1 MSVGFYN
8 LDFLKTRFSFALM
21 TTCFFSLSF
30 RLSLQ
35 STAFSQ
41 FAASVFV
48 VNIYNLQTV
57 YRYNT
62 PTAHAAFST
71 DLEIA
76 RDMSSIAINRA

>member
-21 TTCFFSLSF
+21 TTCFFPSHSDCPYNPQHL
-30 RLSLQ
+30 
-35 STAFSQ
+35 
-41 FAASVFV
+41 
-48 VNIYNLQTV
+48 VNLRHQCLLIIIYNLQTV

-62 PTAHAAFST
+62 QTAHAAFST

-76 RDMSSIAINRA
+76 RDMYSIAINRA